1 MKFYRTGDGIMDMIK
16 RPRRLRGGEYIR
28 RMVRE
33 TRMDPSSLIYP
44 LFVQEGQ
51 GREDE
56 IPSMPGQFRYTLDR
70 LPYELEKLSDA
81 GVGSV
86 MLFGIPDHKDEVAS
100 QAYAA
105 DGIVQK
111 ALRVGKEK
119 FPGLYY
125 ITDVCLCEYTS
136 HGHCGM
142 LCGHEV
148 ENDSTLDLLAKTAL
162 SHVQAGAD
170 MVAPSD
176 MMDGRVLAIR
186 KKLDAN
192 GYKETPIMSYAVKYA
207 SAFYGPFREAAD
219 SAPAFGDRK
228 SYQMDPHNS
237 REGVKEALLDVEEG
251 ADIVMVKPA
260 LAYQDMI
267 ARVKE
272 VTNIPVAA
280 YSVSG
285 EYAMV
290 KAAAA
295 KGWIDEERIMC
306 EMAVGSYRA
315 GAQIYLT
322 YYAKELAKCMRE
334 GRIG

>member
-1 MKFYRTGDGIMDMIK
+1 MDMIK
-16 RPRRLRGGEYIR
+16 RPRRLRGGETIR
-28 RMVRE
+28 KMVRE
-33 TRMDPSSLIYP
+33 TRMDKSSLIYP
-44 LFVQEGQ
+44 MFVQEGT

-70 LPYELEKLSDA
+70 LPYELERLAKA

-100 QAYAA
+100 QAYAQ
-105 DGIVQK
+105 DGIVQR
-111 ALRVGKEK
+111 ALQVGKEK
-119 FPGLYY
+119 FPELYY

-176 MMDGRVLAIR
+176 MMDGRVRAIR
-186 KKLDAN
+186 ECLDKA
-192 GYKETPIMSYAVKYA
+192 GHKETPIMSYAVKYA
-207 SAFYGPFREAAD
+207 SAFYGPFRDAAG
-219 SAPAFGDRK
+219 SAPSFGDRK
-228 SYQMDPHNS
+228 SYQMDFHNR
-237 REGVKEALLDVEEG
+237 REGMKEALTDIEEG
-251 ADIVMVKPA
+251 ADIIMIKPA
-260 LAYQDMI
+260 MSYLDMVSEVYKATNVPI
-267 ARVKE
+267 A
-272 VTNIPVAA
+272 T

-290 KAAAA
+290 KAAA
-295 KGWIDEERIMC
+295 KMGWIEEDRIVC
-306 EMAVGSYRA
+306 EMAASAYRA
-315 GAQIYLT
+315 GASIYLT
-322 YYAKELAKCMRE
+322 YYAKELARFIDE